1 MSRDKERFRTEFTY
15 AQEYVIPAFDVG
27 TLLMSLLHLYILYST
42 EDEYTDFFEV
52 TRIISEQLRRGGQNN
67 NLLGG
72 PGYRGYG
79 RNSFEYV
86 PGQIS

>member
-15 AQEYVIPAFDVG
+15 AQEYVIPVFDVG
-27 TLLMSLLHLYILYST
+27 TLLMSLLHLYILFST

-52 TRIISEQLRRGGQNN
+52 TRDINEQLRRDGQNN

-72 PGYRGYG
+72 EGYRGTG
-79 RNSFEYV
+79 RISFEYV